1 LTAQSHRDWLHSAA
15 NCGKPYV
22 NQRPRRG
29 KKTTERG
36 LRETPSPSYAPR
48 SLRSIAGARLEL
60 ARLYA
65 QTKNG
70 EVDPIVSGRCAYILN
85 SLIGSARDHQFEE
98 RLAELEASLKHNQPN
113 GHHRRGLRQ

>member
-1 LTAQSHRDWLHSAA
+1 MNSRRRRCKQAA
-15 NCGKPYV
+15 D
-22 NQRPRRG
+22 Q
-29 KKTTERG
+29 G
-36 LRETPSPSYAPR
+36 LKAPPSLSYAPR
-48 SLRSIAGARLEL
+48 SLRSVQGARLEL

-98 RLAELEASLKHNQPN
+98 RLADIEASLKVNGSAKPK
-113 GHHRRGLRQ
+113 GHHAWPGARP